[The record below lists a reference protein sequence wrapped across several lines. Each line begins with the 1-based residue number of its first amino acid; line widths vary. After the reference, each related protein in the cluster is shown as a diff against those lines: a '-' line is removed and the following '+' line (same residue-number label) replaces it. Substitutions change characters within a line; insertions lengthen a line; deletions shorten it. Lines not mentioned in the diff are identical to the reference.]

1 MAGPLSHIRVL
12 DLSRIMAGP
21 WASQVLADLGADV
34 IKVERP
40 GVGDDT
46 RAWGP
51 PFLKDKSGADTRES
65 GYYLSVNRGK
75 RSITLDLDKPEG
87 QRVVRAL
94 AERSDIVLENFKA
107 GTLKRF
113 GLDYESLKAINP
125 RLIYCSITG
134 FGQTGPK
141 RDAPAYDFMIQAMG
155 GLMSVTG
162 EADGKPGGGPQ
173 KVGVPI
179 TDLMTGM
186 YAAVSV
192 LAALA
197 QREVSGRG
205 DFIDLAMLDV
215 QVGYLA
221 NQAMNFLVS
230 GKPPRRSGNAHP
242 NIQPQDVFAC
252 RDGHMA
258 LAVGNDGQFEKFCAA
273 VGHAEWAQDPRFIKN
288 ADRVRNREALTAM
301 IADTLAQ
308 GERARLGGPDRGR
321 RRAVRG
327 RSIRC
332 RWRWKRSRSSI
343 AQMLRHLP
351 HPLAGTVPQV
361 VSPMRF
367 KETPLSFDRP
377 PPLLGEHTDEIL
389 RELGLDPSTS
399 RAALEAET
407 SGDRLATHSPSHAGR
422 DDARAA
428 QGLRRHRQG
437 TARNAGRAA
446 ARGAAPAGA
455 RRQMAADGR
464 AAALSHQPAARDQRD
479 RDPGDGA
486 PLAVAGRMA
495 HARDRRDQCR
505 HRGRRDR

>member
-40 GVGDDT
+40 GAGDDT

-125 RLIYCSITG
+125 RIIYCSITG

-162 EADGKPGGGPQ
+162 ETDGKPGGGPQ

-230 GKPPRRSGNAHP
+230 GQPPRRSGNAHP

-288 ADRVRNREALTAM
+288 ADRVRNREALTTL
-301 IADTLAQ
+301 IADTLKQ
-308 GERARLGGPDRGR
+308 GGVRDWVARIEAAGVPCAAINTVPGVFEEEQIKHR
-321 RRAVRG
+321 
-327 RSIRC
+327 
-332 RWRWKRSRSSI
+332 
-343 AQMLRHLP
+343 QMLRHLS

-361 VSPMRF
+361 VSAMRF

-389 RELGLDPSTS
+389 RELGLDLSEP
-399 RAALEAET
+399 
-407 SGDRLATHSPSHAGR
+407 
-422 DDARAA
+422 
-428 QGLRRHRQG
+428 RRTG
-437 TARNAGRAA
+437 
-446 ARGAAPAGA
+446 
-455 RRQMAADGR
+455 
-464 AAALSHQPAARDQRD
+464 S
-479 RDPGDGA
+479 
-486 PLAVAGRMA
+486 
-495 HARDRRDQCR
+495 
-505 HRGRRDR
+505 